1 MASLL
6 VSQSAVYWSALENI
20 PMHLVFSR
28 HYSRP
33 VSTEKRLKG
42 QRTHFTLFQFV
53 TLSELRSSCL
63 VCGLSVRTQITLS
76 GAWTLCHCQYSDH
89 PVRCLDSVT
98 VSELGS
104 PCQAPGLCHCVTT
117 QIILSGAW
125 TLSLSELKSP
135 CQAPGLCH
143 CVTTQI
149 ILSGAWTL
157 SLSELRSPCQAPG
170 LCHCV
175 TTQIILSGAWTLC
188 HCQNSD
194 HPVRHLDFVT
204 VSELRLSCQVCG
216 LKPPFV

>member
-6 VSQSAVYWSALENI
+6 VSQSAVYRSALENI

-76 GAWTLCHCQYSDH
+76 GAWTLCHCQNSDHLVRCLDSLSRSVLRSSCQVPGLCYCQNSYH

-98 VSELGS
+98 VSI
-104 PCQAPGLCHCVTT
+104 

-125 TLSLSELKSP
+125 TLSL
-135 CQAPGLCH
+135 
-143 CVTTQI
+143 
-149 ILSGAWTL
+149 
-157 SLSELRSPCQAPG
+157 
-170 LCHCV
+170 
-175 TTQIILSGAWTLC
+175 
-188 HCQNSD
+188 CQNSD
-194 HPVRHLDFVT
+194 YPVRCVGSNHLLCEINVVT
-204 VSELRLSCQVCG
+204 YFFQS
-216 LKPPFV
+216 P

>member
-1 MASLL
+1 
-6 VSQSAVYWSALENI
+6 
-20 PMHLVFSR
+20 MHLVFSR

-76 GAWTLCHCQYSDH
+76 GAWTLCHCQNSDHLVRCLDSLSRSVLRSSCQVPGLCYCQNSDH

-98 VSELGS
+98 VSI
-104 PCQAPGLCHCVTT
+104 

-125 TLSLSELKSP
+125 TLSLSVFRSS
-135 CQAPGLCH
+135 CQVPGLCH
-143 CVTTQI
+143 CVRTRIT
-149 ILSGAWTL
+149 LSGTWTLSLCHNSDHPVRCMDSL

-175 TTQIILSGAWTLC
+175 RTQIILSGVWAQTTFCVKLM
-188 HCQNSD
+188 
-194 HPVRHLDFVT
+194 
-204 VSELRLSCQVCG
+204 LSLIFFRVPERG
-216 LKPPFV
+216 A